1 MSIDPQI
8 LETLEPL
15 IDQLPEVYQSIYL
28 GKELV
33 REGLRQNDWE
43 RLEVIK
49 DYIKPGQTILD
60 VGSNVGFFTI
70 NLAKMFPD
78 NVFVSVEK
86 QYSYARLQA
95 ELIKLEGVKNVILI
109 NSVVTSD
116 WLIKASQSCTYFD
129 VTLLLSVLHHIE
141 DAEYFLAELNKISK
155 SFIIE
160 LPHPDESRVCGKDI
174 LKTQLTLDKIS
185 QVKPVFIKM
194 DYEATTHCDTELTR
208 SFYYADSPDY
218 QREALFPYIGYPLN
232 PRNYIIKSTDQG
244 VVIHKSHLKQD
255 IQIIPG
261 VLLYDIAQIGQIFAP
276 QYETVKQ
283 QIESQFKRLNTLDN
297 VADIRPWNLLFTA
310 EGLKFID
317 YQYTSDL
324 DVDLKFDH
332 QKDFNL
338 ICNFI
343 NDLFGVYPKPQIL
356 IDGVFFQLYQTGIAR
371 VWKSLLEEWSTQDF
385 SKHIL
390 VLDRAGTAPRIRG
403 IRYRTIPAYSYSN
416 TDQDKQMLQ
425 YICDEE
431 EADLFISTY
440 YTTPL
445 ITPSVFMAYDMIPEV
460 LGGNLNEPM
469 WREKHQAIR
478 HASAYIS
485 ISENTAKDLVKLFPN
500 LSLDAVTVAHCGVSS
515 IYTQATVEEIRQFR
529 IKYGIYK
536 PYFILVGMSN
546 GYKNGELFFKAF
558 SQLSTAHGFE
568 LVCTGTGAFFMS
580 EFRQY
585 TPGVVVH
592 PLQLNDEELKAA
604 YSGAVA
610 LVYPSIYEGFG
621 LPILEA
627 LACGCPVITCSNAS
641 IPEVAGEAALYVN
654 DHDVNGLTDALCE
667 VQKLKVREFL
677 IEAGLEQAKK
687 FSWSKMADQV
697 SSALINATLLPLNLR
712 EINLVVFP
720 DWSQPEETLY
730 LELGTIIQAI
740 SNHPDRSQ
748 ITLLIDNSNII
759 DEDADLALSSVI
771 MNLMMEAEFEVD
783 ESVEMTLIGNL
794 SQMQWKALLT
804 HVQGWVRLEHENQEA
819 IAFFGA
825 EIIPVYDLENN
836 NT

>member
-8 LETLEPL
+8 LETLELL

-70 NLAKMFPD
+70 NLAKMFPN

-141 DAEYFLAELNKISK
+141 DAEYFLTELNKISK
-155 SFIIE
+155 SFIME

-174 LKTQLTLDKIS
+174 LKTQLTLDKII

-218 QREALFPYIGYPLN
+218 QRETLFPYIGYPGKA
-232 PRNYIIKSTDQG
+232 RKYIIKVTDTG
-244 VVIHKSHLKQD
+244 VLLHKSHLKQD
-255 IQIIPG
+255 IEIVPG
-261 VLLYDIAQIGQIFAP
+261 VLLYDITQLGQVLAP
-276 QYETVKQ
+276 QYEIIQK
-283 QIESQFKRLNTLDN
+283 QIETQFEQLNNIDN
-297 VADIRPWNLLFTA
+297 VADIRPWNILFTA
-310 EGLKFID
+310 QGVKFID

-324 DVDLKFDH
+324 EDHLKYSPK
-332 QKDFNL
+332 KDFN
-338 ICNFI
+338 IISHFI
-343 NDLFGVYPKPQIL
+343 NDIFGIYPQPQIL
-356 IDGVFFQLYQTGIAR
+356 IDGIFFQLYQTGIAR
-371 VWKSLLEEWSTQDF
+371 VWKSLLQEWSTQDITQ
-385 SKHIL
+385 HIL
-390 VLDRAGTAPRIRG
+390 VLDRAGTAPYISG

-416 TDQDKQMLQ
+416 ADQDKQMLQ

-431 EADLFISTY
+431 RADLFISTY

-445 ITPSVFMAYDMIPEV
+445 TTPSVFMAYDMIPEV
-460 LGGNLNEPM
+460 LGGNLDEPM
-469 WREKHQAIR
+469 WREKHHAIR

-485 ISENTAKDLVKLFPN
+485 ISENTAKDLAEYFPPI
-500 LSLDAVTVAHCGVSS
+500 SVDSITVAHCGVSS
-515 IYTQATVEEIRQFR
+515 TYTPATLEEIQQFR
-529 IKYGIYK
+529 TKYGIYK
-536 PYFILVGMSN
+536 PYFILVGIST

-558 SQLSTAHGFE
+558 SQLSTAQGFE
-568 LVCTGTGAFFMS
+568 LVCTGISAFFMS

-585 TPGVVVH
+585 TAGVVVH
-592 PLQLNDEELKAA
+592 TLNLNDQELKAA

-627 LACGCPVITCSNAS
+627 LACGCPVITCPNAS
-641 IPEVAGEAALYVN
+641 IPEVAGETALYVS
-654 DHDVNGLTDALCE
+654 DDDVDGLTDALCE

-687 FSWSKMADQV
+687 FSWSKMANTV
-697 SSALINATLLPLNLR
+697 SSALIDAMLLYLNLR
-712 EINLVVFP
+712 QINLVIFP
-720 DWSQPEETLY
+720 DWDQPEEVLY
-730 LELGTIIQAI
+730 QELGSIIQTI
-740 SNHPDRSQ
+740 LDHPQRNQ
-748 ITLLIDNSNII
+748 MTLLIDNSNIS
-759 DEDADLALSSVI
+759 DEDADLILSSVI
-771 MNLMMEAEFEVD
+771 MNLLMEDELEEID
-783 ESVEMTLIGNL
+783 ESIQISLIGKL
-794 SQMQWKALLT
+794 SEIQWLALQPKI
-804 HVQGWVRLEHENQEA
+804 QGRIPLQHENESAFSMIEIHA
-819 IAFFGA
+819 IPNYA
-825 EIIPVYDLENN
+825 L
-836 NT
+836 